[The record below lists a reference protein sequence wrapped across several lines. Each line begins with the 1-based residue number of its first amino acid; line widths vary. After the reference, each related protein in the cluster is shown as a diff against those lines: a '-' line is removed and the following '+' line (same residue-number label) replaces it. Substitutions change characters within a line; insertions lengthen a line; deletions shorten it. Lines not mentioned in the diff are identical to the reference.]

1 MSDDDPVRTWLED
14 FGDSGNSA
22 EAIHLAMDHAPA
34 LLATP
39 GSPAAMSQSLDT
51 RAV

>member
-14 FGDSGNSA
+14 FGDSGDSA
-22 EAIHLAMDHAPA
+22 EAIHLA
-34 LLATP
+34 TS
-39 GSPAAMSQSLDT
+39 GSPAVMSQSLDT

>member
-1 MSDDDPVRTWLED
+1 MSDDDPVRTWLEEL
-14 FGDSGNSA
+14 GDSGDPA
-22 EAIHLAMDHAPA
+22 EAIHLAMDHVPA

-51 RAV
+51 CAV